1 MRLGIFGGSF
11 DPVHYGHLLLAECC
25 REQLELDEVWFLP
38 AAIPPH
44 KQSRELAPAAA
55 RAEMLELAAAGHA
68 AFRVCRYEIDRGGV
82 NYTADTLAHLK
93 NEDPTRELFF
103 LMGADSLHD
112 LATWKDPA
120 RLCELATPIAVGR
133 GDVKPDARDLD
144 WSGLQGLVSP
154 ERLAAMRDLVAGW
167 FSSSFILTVVGYVIV
182 LGLLLEVAGFPL
194 AFYRGVTLERRY
206 GLSTQTTDVLTPD
219 VPSSSRASECQ
230 AGPSAPPGLLERIR
244 PLVMKPPPV
253 AMSPGSQDA

>member
-25 REQLELDEVWFLP
+25 REQLRLDEVWFLP

-55 RAEMLELAAAGHA
+55 RVEMLELAAAGHA

-144 WSGLQGLVSP
+144 WSGLGGLVPP
-154 ERLAAMRDLVAGW
+154 ERLAAMHDLVVQMPRIEL
-167 FSSSFILTVVGYVIV
+167 SSSDIRRR
-182 LGLLLEVAGFPL
+182 VAQ
-194 AFYRGVTLERRY
+194 
-206 GLSTQTTDVLTPD
+206 GLSIRYRTP
-219 VPSSSRASECQ
+219 RAVEKYIETH
-230 AGPSAPPGLLERIR
+230 GLYRAVGGQQ
-244 PLVMKPPPV
+244 PTG
-253 AMSPGSQDA
+253 A